1 MKDYNS
7 LEDNQR
13 NIEITKGNNKIFD
26 NFKTTNNSGQLTVHS
41 QENELSLLSLENEQE
56 PQPSTSDKTLF
67 PNVWIYDGE
76 AYDLTEFIGKHPGGQ
91 FFIRRTKNRDI
102 TTFVNFLHRNPEKV
116 KKVLAKYSLGR
127 PAKPEDIHPTCWA
140 PEFLFR
146 QGFNSWRDTPNYNF
160 KQEGQLLDRIRA
172 RLNKPEMTNKIAQM
186 DSLFNIVSIILVIAY
201 GLTEWLRLGFAQ
213 YMPIYVFVPLM
224 AMLKISLSGV
234 GHYLLHRPQ
243 IGLNR
248 IFANLFDINYV
259 PLAMVQIDGH
269 NLMHH
274 PFIESKVDVK
284 KNGTVSFFL
293 ELPRYYRIPL
303 HTLHTIAHVL
313 SGMFA
318 QIAIVAILSIKGKV
332 QEGKAVGKDIN
343 IWPLGFPVENFIG
356 AFGIHLLLL
365 GELIVFA
372 INGDFIAWLGQF
384 LLTLWLTTFL
394 VLASHDFEEE
404 TTETEPNW
412 SEKDWAVLQIEHS
425 CDFTMIGNKY
435 IDCFLSAGLGPH
447 RVHHILPQ
455 QKSGFANIVSEDIV
469 KEEAVK
475 FKVEW
480 LQPKN
485 FFFDLIPSLCHKYL
499 GSPSQMAKAKNF
511 GVFQEHFHPQSLKHS
526 INYLVSGFTGFSGI
540 G

>member
-1 MKDYNS
+1 MNNHTTVEENQTAKNISARNNQVLENRQPTNNWEQLTQHNHADNLPLPS
-7 LEDNQR
+7 PENEHELPPPLED
-13 NIEITKGNNKIFD
+13 KP
-26 NFKTTNNSGQLTVHS
+26 L
-41 QENELSLLSLENEQE
+41 
-56 PQPSTSDKTLF
+56 

-102 TTFVNFLHRNPEKV
+102 TTFVNFFHNNPEKV

-127 PAKPEDIHPTCWA
+127 SATPEDFHPTYWA
-140 PEFLFR
+140 PEFLFP
-146 QGFNSWRDTPNYNF
+146 QGFNNQRDTPKYNV
-160 KQEGQLLDRIRA
+160 KKEEQLLARIRA
-172 RLNKPEMTNKIAQM
+172 RLNKPEMKKKVAQM
-186 DSLFNIVSIILVIAY
+186 DFLFNAISIMLVIAY
-201 GLTEWLRLGFAQ
+201 AITDWLRLDFNQ

-224 AMLKISLSGV
+224 AILKISLSGV

-248 IFANLFDINYV
+248 IFANIFDINYV

-293 ELPRYYRIPL
+293 ALPRYYRVPL
-303 HTLHTIAHVL
+303 HTLHTVAHII

-318 QIAIVAILSIKGKV
+318 QITIVAILSIQGKR

-356 AFGIHLLLL
+356 AYGIHFLLL
-365 GELIVFA
+365 GELIVFT
-372 INGDFIAWLGQF
+372 INGDFLAWLGQF

-394 VLASHDFEEE
+394 VLASHEFHEE
-404 TTETEPNW
+404 TTETETNW
-412 SEKDWAVLQIEHS
+412 EKKDWAALQIEHS

-455 QKSGFANIVSEDIV
+455 QKSGFANIISEDLV
-469 KEEAVK
+469 REEATK
-475 FKVEW
+475 FNVEW
-480 LQPKN
+480 LQPQN
-485 FFFDLIPSLCHKYL
+485 FFFERLPHLFEQYL
-499 GSPSQMAKAKNF
+499 ASPSVMAKEKNF
-511 GVFQEHFHPQSLKHS
+511 GVFKEHFHPEALKMS
-526 INYLVSGFTGFSGI
+526 IEYLVSGFTGFSGI